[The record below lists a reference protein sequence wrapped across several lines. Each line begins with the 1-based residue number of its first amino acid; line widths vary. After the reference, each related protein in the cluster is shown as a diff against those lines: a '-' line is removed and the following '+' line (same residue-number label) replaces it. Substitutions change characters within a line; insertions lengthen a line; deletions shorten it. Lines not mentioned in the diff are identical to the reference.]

1 MSSSSDVPAP
11 RKRGEFDVQLKVL
24 LIGDSGVG
32 KTSLLQRY
40 TVDAF
45 SGSFISTIGIDFKTK
60 MLTIDG
66 MRVRCQI
73 WDTAGQERFRT
84 ITTSYFRGAHGI
96 ALCFDATDKRSF
108 ASITSWMAQIAD
120 NADESVRLVLVGTK
134 SDAPA
139 AVTREEAAEL
149 AARFATDARPI
160 PVVYTSAKANI
171 GVTEAFEGLAESALR
186 QMFAKESPASFPAQ
200 KSDETLRLS
209 ADADPSASGSSRC
222 VC

>member
-1 MSSSSDVPAP
+1 MSSSSDAPAP

-66 MRVRCQI
+66 TRVRCQI

-108 ASITSWMAQIAD
+108 ASITSWMSQIAD

-134 SDAPA
+134 SDATP
-139 AVTREEAAEL
+139 AVTPAEAAEV

-160 PVVYTSAKANI
+160 PVVFTSAKANI
-171 GVTEAFEGLAESALR
+171 GVAEAFEGLAESALR
-186 QMFAKESPASFPAQ
+186 HMFAKDAPASLPR
-200 KSDETLRLS
+200 KSDDPLRLS
-209 ADADPSASGSSRC
+209 ADTDPGAGGSSKC
-222 VC
+222 AC